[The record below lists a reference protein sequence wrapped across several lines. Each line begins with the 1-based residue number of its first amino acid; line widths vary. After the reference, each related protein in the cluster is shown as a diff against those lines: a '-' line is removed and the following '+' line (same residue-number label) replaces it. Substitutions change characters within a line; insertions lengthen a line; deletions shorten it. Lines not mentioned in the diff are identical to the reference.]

1 MQMRTVPFFF
11 AAEGG
16 KGAAWQRNAY
26 LLDEMTWKR
35 QELNEVLYGVAM
47 NAYAKSFHWKDA
59 SILLDELSDAQ
70 LK

>member
-26 LLDEMTWKR
+26 LLDEMLPGQPMKMF
-35 QELNEVLYGVAM
+35 LAV
-47 NAYAKSFHWKDA
+47 
-59 SILLDELSDAQ
+59 
-70 LK
+70 